1 MMASEPWDVH
11 VHRTTEQLAKTTDAT
26 KRAYIYLR
34 RAHLYAQAS
43 DIKQSLAD
51 LRRCLRLAPSQTEIL
66 MQSAQVFEKLG
77 YHDKGERLRVMARAR
92 EVAEPVSTAMSR
104 IPMELL
110 IRVLRLL
117 PFVSLV
123 QCRGVCQR
131 WNESIIKHSVFWQAV
146 YIRAPPPQMAAETA
160 AHYQKKAFLTFL
172 RRGGSSVRSVS
183 IKRPLSHLKNL
194 PDTLARI
201 PLTSFAVESQ
211 YAPRWFV
218 WALQQ
223 THLRTLCL
231 RSSVPDLLPAP
242 GSSACQLQSLTLE
255 RVTMSVADTPL
266 LRACDALAHF
276 VYDMGD
282 ALHATEHMRTKY
294 GTPPSLL
301 VQHAHA
307 TLEHIELRGKA
318 AWHIQCP
325 PPHTTQEPVSYP
337 HLRHFHAPLA
347 LLGRVALWPALDS
360 FEVSIPDAAALREQ
374 ADLLALTQAMCASLE
389 VLRLRIGTNSD
400 TRLACTILESCS
412 RIHTLH
418 VVLDAYGPTPPDLL
432 WPTWDAA
439 LAQPL
444 TPLSLIHI

>member
-146 YIRAPPPQMAAETA
+146 YIRAPTTA
-160 AHYQKKAFLTFL
+160 DGGGDCRALSKKSLPHLSPTRWLLCPFCINQEAFVASEKLARYSRKDTTDFF
-172 RRGGSSVRSVS
+172 RSREPVCSSVVCMGSTT
-183 IKRPLSHLKNL
+183 
-194 PDTLARI
+194 D
-201 PLTSFAVESQ
+201 
-211 YAPRWFV
+211 AP
-218 WALQQ
+218 
-223 THLRTLCL
+223 TY
-231 RSSVPDLLPAP
+231 SVP
-242 GSSACQLQSLTLE
+242 T
-255 RVTMSVADTPL
+255 
-266 LRACDALAHF
+266 F
-276 VYDMGD
+276 
-282 ALHATEHMRTKY
+282 
-294 GTPPSLL
+294 
-301 VQHAHA
+301 
-307 TLEHIELRGKA
+307 
-318 AWHIQCP
+318 
-325 PPHTTQEPVSYP
+325 
-337 HLRHFHAPLA
+337 
-347 LLGRVALWPALDS
+347 
-360 FEVSIPDAAALREQ
+360 
-374 ADLLALTQAMCASLE
+374 
-389 VLRLRIGTNSD
+389 IG
-400 TRLACTILESCS
+400 A
-412 RIHTLH
+412 
-418 VVLDAYGPTPPDLL
+418 
-432 WPTWDAA
+432 
-439 LAQPL
+439 
-444 TPLSLIHI
+444 